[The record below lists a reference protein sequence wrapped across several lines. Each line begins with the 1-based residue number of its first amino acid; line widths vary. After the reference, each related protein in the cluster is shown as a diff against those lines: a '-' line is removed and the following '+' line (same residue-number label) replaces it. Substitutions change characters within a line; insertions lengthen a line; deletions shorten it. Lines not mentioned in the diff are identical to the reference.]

1 MLSGKDTIIACSSP
15 PGRGAIS
22 IIRLSGDK
30 AFTIIQKVTKNKL
43 KKQISVVKFPLDN
56 DLIEKCVLTIFR
68 SPNSYTGED
77 VVEISTHGNPLIV
90 EEVIKKCLKLGAK
103 IAKPGEFTLRAFL
116 NNKLSLDQSEAVIEI
131 INANSKSS
139 LKAAQNSL
147 RGGLKTKISK
157 IQDKLRET
165 RVLVETLIDFVDED
179 VNIYIEEVISKI
191 DEFKQFFTSFN
202 EDMKAYSSISND
214 VKVVVIGPPNSG
226 KSTLINAIIGKKVSI
241 VNEKHGTTR
250 DVVSSSCL
258 IDGIR
263 FVFNDTAGIRKTSDK
278 IEEEGIKLSKKA
290 LKSADIVIYLADKEI
305 DFDKLP
311 IIKSKKNIFVLNKI
325 DISNKKAPVGG
336 FAISAKTKKNLKLLK
351 EALTKNF
358 LKLNQEELL
367 SVNIRHLD
375 LIKEAYKNIGLISP
389 GLVSSNLELVAENL
403 KNCDEL
409 LGEIYD
415 PISSDDMLGK
425 IFNKFCIGK

>member
-1 MLSGKDTIIACSSP
+1 MLSGKDTIVACSSP

-30 AFTIIQKVTKNKL
+30 AFTIIKKITKNKL
-43 KKQISVVKFPLDN
+43 KKQISIVKFPLDA
-56 DLIEKCVLTIFR
+56 DLNEKCVLTIFK

-77 VVEISTHGNPLIV
+77 IVEISTHGNPYIV
-90 EEVIKKCLKLGAK
+90 EEVIKKCLDSGAQ
-103 IAKPGEFTLRAFL
+103 IANPGEFTLRAFL
-116 NNKLSLDQSEAVIEI
+116 NNKLSLDRSEAVKEL
-131 INANSKSS
+131 INATSKAS

-147 RGGLKTKISK
+147 EGGLRVKISEV
-157 IQDKLRET
+157 QDKLREA
-165 RVLVETLIDFVDED
+165 RVLVETLIDFSDED
-179 VNIYIEEVISKI
+179 VNVYIDEVINKI
-191 DEFKQFFTSFN
+191 NDFKRFFASFN

-241 VNEKHGTTR
+241 VSEKQGTTR
-250 DVVSSSCL
+250 DVVTSSCI

-278 IEEEGIKLSKKA
+278 IEKEGINLSKKA
-290 LKSADIVIYLADKEI
+290 LKSADIVIYLAVKEN

-311 IIKSKKNIFVLNKI
+311 IIKNKKNIFVLNKI
-325 DISNKKAPVGG
+325 DLTKKKAPVGG

-351 EALTKNF
+351 KALAHNF

-375 LIKEAYKNIGLISP
+375 LIKKAYKNIALISP
-389 GLVSSNLELVAENL
+389 DLVSSNLELVAENL
-403 KNCDEL
+403 RNCDEL

>member
-1 MLSGKDTIIACSSP
+1 VLSGKETIVACSTP

-22 IIRLSGDK
+22 VIRLSGDK
-30 AFTIIQKVTKNKL
+30 ALSIIQKITKNKP
-43 KKQISVVKFPLDN
+43 KKETSLLNFPLDEGLN
-56 DLIEKCVLTIFR
+56 EKCVLTIFK

-90 EEVIKKCLKLGAK
+90 EKVIDKCLNSGAK

-116 NNKLSLDQSEAVIEI
+116 NNKLTLDQSEAVVEI
-131 INANSKSS
+131 INANSKAS

-147 RGGLKTKISK
+147 DGGLKVKISK
-157 IQDKLRET
+157 VQEKLREV

-179 VNIYIEEVISKI
+179 IDVYLNEIISKI
-191 DEFKQFFTSFN
+191 VEFKSFFKTFD
-202 EDMKAYSSISND
+202 EDMKSYSSISGD

-226 KSTLINAIIGKKVSI
+226 KSTLINAIIGEKVSI
-241 VNEKHGTTR
+241 VNKERGTTR
-250 DVVSSSCL
+250 DVVSSSCE

-263 FVFNDTAGIRKTSDK
+263 FIFKDTAGIHETSNK

-290 LKSADIVIYLADKEI
+290 LKSADIVLYLAEKKS
-305 DFDKLP
+305 DFDKMP
-311 IIKSKKNIFVLNKI
+311 IFKSKKNIFVLNKI
-325 DISNKKAPVGG
+325 DLVDKKAPPEG

-351 EALTKNF
+351 AALTQSF
-358 LKLNQEELL
+358 LKLNQEEVL
-367 SVNIRHLD
+367 SVNIRHLNLIKQAYKKVTLISTD
-375 LIKEAYKNIGLISP
+375 LIG
-389 GLVSSNLELVAENL
+389 SNLELVAENL
-403 KNCDEL
+403 RNCDEL

>member
-1 MLSGKDTIIACSSP
+1 VLSGKDTIIACSSP

-43 KKQISVVKFPLDN
+43 KKQISVVKFPLDK

-77 VVEISTHGNPLIV
+77 IVEISTHGNPLIV

-250 DVVSSSCL
+250 DVVTSSCL

-351 EALTKNF
+351 EALTQNF

>member
-1 MLSGKDTIIACSSP
+1 MLSGRDTIVACSSP

-22 IIRLSGDK
+22 IIRMSGDK
-30 AFTIIQKVTKNKL
+30 AFSIIKKITKNKL
-43 KKQISVVKFPLDN
+43 NKQISVVKFPLDN
-56 DLIEKCVLTIFR
+56 DLVEKCVLTIFR

-77 VVEISTHGNPLIV
+77 IVEISTHGNPFIV
-90 EEVIKKCLKLGAK
+90 EEVIKKCLNSGAK

-116 NNKLSLDQSEAVIEI
+116 NNKLSLDRSEAVIDI
-131 INANSKSS
+131 INANSKAS
-139 LKAAQNSL
+139 LRAAQNSL
-147 RGGLKTKISK
+147 EGGLKVKISE

-179 VNIYIEEVISKI
+179 VDIYIEEVISKI
-191 DEFKQFFTSFN
+191 DEFKDIFASFS
-202 EDMKAYSSISND
+202 EDMKAYSSISSD

-241 VNEKHGTTR
+241 VNEKQGTTR
-250 DVVSSSCL
+250 DVVTSSCL

-278 IEEEGIKLSKKA
+278 IEKEGIKLSKKA
-290 LKSADIVIYLADKEI
+290 LKSADIVIYLADKES

-311 IIKSKKNIFVLNKI
+311 VIKSKKNIYVLNKI
-325 DISNKKAPVGG
+325 DLSNKKAPDGG

-351 EALTKNF
+351 KTLAHNF

-375 LIKEAYKNIGLISP
+375 LIKKAYKNIVLISP
-389 GLVSSNLELVAENL
+389 GLVSTNLELVAENL
-403 KNCDEL
+403 RICDEL

>member
-1 MLSGKDTIIACSSP
+1 MLSEKDTIVACSSP

-22 IIRLSGDK
+22 LIRMSGDK
-30 AFTIIQKVTKNKL
+30 ALSIIQKITKNKL
-43 KKQISVVKFPLDN
+43 KKQISVVKFPLN
-56 DLIEKCVLTIFR
+56 ADLIEKCVLTIFKA
-68 SPNSYTGED
+68 PNSYTGED
-77 VVEISTHGNPLIV
+77 IVEISTHGNPYIV
-90 EEVIKKCLKLGAK
+90 EEVIKKCLDSGAK
-103 IAKPGEFTLRAFL
+103 IANPGEFTLRAFL
-116 NNKLSLDQSEAVIEI
+116 NNKLSLDQSEAVKEV
-131 INANSKSS
+131 INANSKAS

-147 RGGLKTKISK
+147 EGGLRVKISEV
-157 IQDKLRET
+157 QDKLRET
-165 RVLVETLIDFVDED
+165 RVLVETLIDFSDED
-179 VNIYIEEVISKI
+179 VNVYIEDVISKI
-191 DEFKQFFTSFN
+191 NEFKQFFASFN

-226 KSTLINAIIGKKVSI
+226 KSTLINAIVGKKVSI
-241 VNEKHGTTR
+241 VSEKQGTTR
-250 DVVSSSCL
+250 DVVTSSCL

-278 IEEEGIKLSKKA
+278 IEKEGINLSKKA
-290 LKSADIVIYLADKEI
+290 LKSADIVIYLADKEN
-305 DFDKLP
+305 DFDRLP
-311 IIKSKKNIFVLNKI
+311 ITKNKKNIFVLNKI
-325 DISNKKAPVGG
+325 DLTKKKAPVGG

-351 EALTKNF
+351 KALAHNF

-375 LIKEAYKNIGLISP
+375 LIKKAYKNLALISS

-403 KNCDEL
+403 RNCDEL

>member
-1 MLSGKDTIIACSSP
+1 VLSEKDTIVACSSP

-22 IIRLSGDK
+22 LIRMSGEKALS
-30 AFTIIQKVTKNKL
+30 IIQKITKNKL
-43 KKQISVVKFPLDN
+43 KEQVSVVKFPLN
-56 DLIEKCVLTIFR
+56 ADLIEKCVLTIFKA
-68 SPNSYTGED
+68 PNSYTGED
-77 VVEISTHGNPLIV
+77 IVEISTHGNPYIV
-90 EEVIKKCLKLGAK
+90 EEVIKKCLDSGAK
-103 IAKPGEFTLRAFL
+103 IANPGEFTLRAFL
-116 NNKLSLDQSEAVIEI
+116 NNKLSLDQSEAVKEI
-131 INANSKSS
+131 INANSKAS

-147 RGGLKTKISK
+147 EGGLRVKISEV
-157 IQDKLRET
+157 QDKLRET
-165 RVLVETLIDFVDED
+165 RVLVETLIDFSDED
-179 VNIYIEEVISKI
+179 VNVYIEEVISKI
-191 DEFKQFFTSFN
+191 NEFKHFFASFN
-202 EDMKAYSSISND
+202 EDMKVYSSISND

-241 VNEKHGTTR
+241 VSEKQGTTR
-250 DVVSSSCL
+250 DVVTSSCL

-278 IEEEGIKLSKKA
+278 IEKEGINLSKRA
-290 LKSADIVIYLADKEI
+290 LKSADIVIYLADKEN

-311 IIKSKKNIFVLNKI
+311 IIKNKKNIFVLNKI
-325 DISNKKAPVGG
+325 DLTNKKAPVGG

-351 EALTKNF
+351 KALAHNF

-375 LIKEAYKNIGLISP
+375 LIKKAYKNIALISP
-389 GLVSSNLELVAENL
+389 SLVSSNLELVAENL
-403 KNCDEL
+403 RNCDEL

>member
-1 MLSGKDTIIACSSP
+1 MLSGKETIVACSTP

-22 IIRLSGDK
+22 VIRLSGDK
-30 AFTIIQKVTKNKL
+30 ALSIIQKITKNKP
-43 KKQISVVKFPLDN
+43 KKETSLLNFPLDEGLN
-56 DLIEKCVLTIFR
+56 EKCVLTIFK

-90 EEVIKKCLKLGAK
+90 EKVIDKCLNSGAK

-116 NNKLSLDQSEAVIEI
+116 NNKLTLDQSEAVVEI
-131 INANSKSS
+131 INANSKAS

-147 RGGLKTKISK
+147 DGGLKVKISK
-157 IQDKLRET
+157 VQEKLREV

-179 VNIYIEEVISKI
+179 IEVYLDEIISKI
-191 DEFKQFFTSFN
+191 VEFKSFFKTFD
-202 EDMKAYSSISND
+202 EDMKSYSSISGD

-226 KSTLINAIIGKKVSI
+226 KSTLINAIIGEKVSI
-241 VNEKHGTTR
+241 VNKERGTTR
-250 DVVSSSCL
+250 DVVSSSCE

-263 FVFNDTAGIRKTSDK
+263 FIFKDTAGIHETSNK

-290 LKSADIVIYLADKEI
+290 LKSADIVLYLAEKKS
-305 DFDKLP
+305 DFDKMP
-311 IIKSKKNIFVLNKI
+311 IFKSKKNIFVLNKI
-325 DISNKKAPVGG
+325 DLVDKKAPPEG

-351 EALTKNF
+351 AALTQSF
-358 LKLNQEELL
+358 LKLNQEEVL
-367 SVNIRHLD
+367 SVNIRHLN
-375 LIKEAYKNIGLISP
+375 LIKQAYKKVTLISTNLI
-389 GLVSSNLELVAENL
+389 GSNLELVAENL
-403 KNCDEL
+403 RNCDEL

>member
-1 MLSGKDTIIACSSP
+1 MLSEKDTIVACSSP

-22 IIRLSGDK
+22 LIRMSGDK
-30 AFTIIQKVTKNKL
+30 ALSIIQKITKNKL
-43 KKQISVVKFPLDN
+43 KKQISVVKFPLN
-56 DLIEKCVLTIFR
+56 ADLIEKCVLTIFKA
-68 SPNSYTGED
+68 PNSYTGED
-77 VVEISTHGNPLIV
+77 IVEISTHGNPYIV
-90 EEVIKKCLKLGAK
+90 EEVIKKCLDSGAK
-103 IAKPGEFTLRAFL
+103 IANPGEFTLRAFL
-116 NNKLSLDQSEAVIEI
+116 NNKLSLDQSEAVKEI
-131 INANSKSS
+131 INANSKAS

-147 RGGLKTKISK
+147 EGGLRVKISEV
-157 IQDKLRET
+157 QDKLRET
-165 RVLVETLIDFVDED
+165 RVLVETLIDFSDED
-179 VNIYIEEVISKI
+179 VNVYIEEVISKI
-191 DEFKQFFTSFN
+191 TEFKHFFASFN

-241 VNEKHGTTR
+241 VSEKQGTTR
-250 DVVSSSCL
+250 DVVTSSCL

-278 IEEEGIKLSKKA
+278 IEKEGISLSKKA
-290 LKSADIVIYLADKEI
+290 LKSADIVIYLADKEN

-311 IIKSKKNIFVLNKI
+311 IIKNKKNIFVLNKI
-325 DISNKKAPVGG
+325 DLTNKKAPVGG

-351 EALTKNF
+351 KALAHNF

-375 LIKEAYKNIGLISP
+375 LIKKAYKNIALISP
-389 GLVSSNLELVAENL
+389 GLIGSNLELVAENL
-403 KNCDEL
+403 RSCDEL

>member
-1 MLSGKDTIIACSSP
+1 MLSEKDTIVACSSP

-22 IIRLSGDK
+22 IIRMSGDK
-30 AFTIIQKVTKNKL
+30 ALSIIKKITKNKL
-43 KKQISVVKFPLDN
+43 NKQISVVRFPLYN
-56 DLIEKCVLTIFR
+56 GLIEKCVLTIFR

-77 VVEISTHGNPLIV
+77 IVEISTHGNPFIV
-90 EEVIKKCLKLGAK
+90 EEVIKKCLSSGAK

-116 NNKLSLDQSEAVIEI
+116 NNKLSLDQSEAVIDI
-131 INANSKSS
+131 INANSKAS
-139 LKAAQNSL
+139 LRAAQNSL
-147 RGGLKTKISK
+147 DGGLKVKISE

-179 VNIYIEEVISKI
+179 VNIYIEEVISKFK
-191 DEFKQFFTSFN
+191 EFKDIFASFN
-202 EDMKAYSSISND
+202 EDMKTYSSISSD

-241 VNEKHGTTR
+241 VSEKQGTTR
-250 DVVSSSCL
+250 DVVTSSCL

-278 IEEEGIKLSKKA
+278 IEKEGIKLSKKA
-290 LKSADIVIYLADKEI
+290 LKSADIVIYLADKEN

-311 IIKSKKNIFVLNKI
+311 IFKSKKNIYVLNKI
-325 DISNKKAPVGG
+325 DLSNKKAPVGG
-336 FAISAKTKKNLKLLK
+336 FAVSAKTKKNLKLLK
-351 EALTKNF
+351 KALTHNF
-358 LKLNQEELL
+358 LKIDQEELL

-375 LIKEAYKNIGLISP
+375 LIKKAHKYIALISP

-403 KNCDEL
+403 RNCDEL

>member
-1 MLSGKDTIIACSSP
+1 VLSGKDTIIACSSP

-30 AFTIIQKVTKNKL
+30 AFTIIQKITKNKL

-77 VVEISTHGNPLIV
+77 IVEISTHGNPLIV

-179 VNIYIEEVISKI
+179 VNIYIEEVVSKI
-191 DEFKQFFTSFN
+191 DEFKLFFASFN

-226 KSTLINAIIGKKVSI
+226 KSTLINSIIGKKVSI
-241 VNEKHGTTR
+241 VSERHGTTR
-250 DVVSSSCL
+250 DVVTSSCL

-263 FVFNDTAGIRKTSDK
+263 FVFNDTAGIRETSDK

-290 LKSADIVIYLADKEI
+290 LKSADIVIYLADKET

-311 IIKSKKNIFVLNKI
+311 VIKSKKNIFVLNKV
-325 DISNKKAPVGG
+325 DISNKKAPIGG
-336 FAISAKTKKNLKLLK
+336 FAISAKTKKNLKFLI
-351 EALTKNF
+351 EALTQSF
-358 LKLNQEELL
+358 LQLNQEELL

-375 LIKEAYKNIGLISP
+375 LIKKANKNINLISSS
-389 GLVSSNLELVAENL
+389 LVGSNLELVAENL
-403 KNCDEL
+403 KNCDVL

-415 PISSDDMLGK
+415 PISSDEFLGK

>member
-1 MLSGKDTIIACSSP
+1 MLSGKDTIVACSSP

-22 IIRLSGDK
+22 IIRMSGDK
-30 AFTIIQKVTKNKL
+30 ALSIIQKITKNKL
-43 KKQISVVKFPLDN
+43 DKKISVVKFPLDK

-77 VVEISTHGNPLIV
+77 IVEISTHGNPIIV
-90 EEVIKKCLKLGAK
+90 EEVIKKCLNSGAK

-131 INANSKSS
+131 INANSKAS

-147 RGGLKTKISK
+147 EGGLKAKISD
-157 IQDKLRET
+157 IQHKLRET

-179 VNIYIEEVISKI
+179 VNIYIEEVLREI
-191 DEFKQFFTSFN
+191 DEFKYFFTSFS
-202 EDMKAYSSISND
+202 EDMKTYSTISND

-241 VNEKHGTTR
+241 VNEKQGTTR
-250 DVVSSSCL
+250 DVVTSSCS

-263 FVFNDTAGIRKTSDK
+263 FVFNDTAGIRRTSDK
-278 IEEEGIKLSKKA
+278 IEKEGIELSKKA
-290 LKSADIVIYLADKEI
+290 LKSADIAIYLADKEN
-305 DFDKLP
+305 DFNKLP
-311 IIKSKKNIFVLNKI
+311 IIGSKKNIFVLNKI
-325 DISNKKAPVGG
+325 DLINKKAPEGG

-351 EALTKNF
+351 KALTKNF
-358 LKLNQEELL
+358 LQINQEELL
-367 SVNIRHLD
+367 SVNMRHLD
-375 LIKEAYKNIGLISP
+375 LIKKAYKNVALISP
-389 GLVSSNLELVAENL
+389 ALVSSNLELVAENL
-403 KNCDEL
+403 RNCDEL
-409 LGEIYD
+409 LGQIYD

>member
-1 MLSGKDTIIACSSP
+1 MLSEKDTIVACSSP

-22 IIRLSGDK
+22 VIRLSGDNS
-30 AFTIIQKVTKNKL
+30 FSIIQKITKNKL
-43 KKQISVVKFPLDN
+43 KKQISVVKFPLN
-56 DLIEKCVLTIFR
+56 ADLIEKCVLTIFKA
-68 SPNSYTGED
+68 PNSYTGED
-77 VVEISTHGNPLIV
+77 IVEISTHGNPYIV
-90 EEVIKKCLKLGAK
+90 EEVIKKCLDSGAK

-131 INANSKSS
+131 INANSKAS

-147 RGGLKTKISK
+147 EGGLKVKISA

-165 RVLVETLIDFVDED
+165 RVLVETLIDFADED
-179 VNIYIEEVISKI
+179 VNVYIEEVVSKI
-191 DEFKQFFTSFN
+191 NEFKQFFASFI

-241 VNEKHGTTR
+241 VNEKQGTTR
-250 DVVSSSCL
+250 DVVTSACL

-263 FVFNDTAGIRKTSDK
+263 FVFSDTAGIRKTLDK
-278 IEEEGIKLSKKA
+278 IEKEGIELSKKA
-290 LKSADIVIYLADKEI
+290 LKSADIVIYLADKEN
-305 DFDKLP
+305 DFNKLP
-311 IIKSKKNIFVLNKI
+311 IIKNKKNIFVLNKI
-325 DISNKKAPVGG
+325 DLTNKKAPLGG

-351 EALTKNF
+351 KALAHNF

-375 LIKEAYKNIGLISP
+375 LIKKAYKNIALISP
-389 GLVSSNLELVAENL
+389 GLISSNLELVAENL
-403 KNCDEL
+403 RNCDEL

>member
-1 MLSGKDTIIACSSP
+1 MLSGRDTIVACSSP

-22 IIRLSGDK
+22 TIRMSGDK
-30 AFTIIQKVTKNKL
+30 AFSIIKKITKNKL
-43 KKQISVVKFPLDN
+43 NKQISVVKFPLDN

-77 VVEISTHGNPLIV
+77 IVEISTHGNPFIV
-90 EEVIKKCLKLGAK
+90 EEVIKKCLNSGAK

-116 NNKLSLDQSEAVIEI
+116 NNKLSLDRSEAVIDI
-131 INANSKSS
+131 INANSKAS
-139 LKAAQNSL
+139 LRAAQNSL
-147 RGGLKTKISK
+147 EGGLKVKISE

-191 DEFKQFFTSFN
+191 DEFKDTFASFS
-202 EDMKAYSSISND
+202 EDMKAYSSISSD

-226 KSTLINAIIGKKVSI
+226 KSTLINAIIGKNVSI
-241 VNEKHGTTR
+241 VNEKQGTTR
-250 DVVSSSCL
+250 DVVTSSCL

-278 IEEEGIKLSKKA
+278 IEKEGIKLSKKA
-290 LKSADIVIYLADKEI
+290 LKSADIVIYLAEKES

-311 IIKSKKNIFVLNKI
+311 VIKSKKNIYVLNKI
-325 DISNKKAPVGG
+325 DLSNKKAPVGG

-351 EALTKNF
+351 KTLAHNF

-375 LIKEAYKNIGLISP
+375 LIKKAYKNIVLISP

-403 KNCDEL
+403 RNCDEL

>member
-1 MLSGKDTIIACSSP
+1 MLSEKDTIVACSSP

-22 IIRLSGDK
+22 IIRLSGKK
-30 AFTIIQKVTKNKL
+30 AFSIIQKITKNRL
-43 KKQISVVKFPLDN
+43 KKQISVVKFPLD
-56 DLIEKCVLTIFR
+56 DGLIEKCVLTIFK

-77 VVEISTHGNPLIV
+77 VVEISTHGNPYIV
-90 EEVIKKCLKLGAK
+90 EEVIKKCLNSGAK

-116 NNKLSLDQSEAVIEI
+116 NNKLSLDRSEAVIDV
-131 INANSKSS
+131 INANSKAS
-139 LKAAQNSL
+139 LRAAQNSL
-147 RGGLKTKISK
+147 EGGLRVKISD
-157 IQDKLRET
+157 IQSQLRET

-179 VNIYIEEVISKI
+179 INIYIEEVISKI
-191 DEFKQFFTSFN
+191 DEFKHVFASFN
-202 EDMKAYSSISND
+202 EDMKTYSSISND
-214 VKVVVIGPPNSG
+214 IKVAVIGPPNSG

-241 VNEKHGTTR
+241 VNEKQGTTR
-250 DVVSSSCL
+250 DVVTSSCI

-278 IEEEGIKLSKKA
+278 IEKEGIKLSKKA
-290 LKSADIVIYLADKEI
+290 LKSADIVIYLADKEN

-311 IIKSKKNIFVLNKI
+311 IIKNKKNIFVLNKI
-325 DISNKKAPVGG
+325 DLTNKKAPVGG

-351 EALTKNF
+351 KALAHNF

-375 LIKEAYKNIGLISP
+375 LIKKAYKNIALISP
-389 GLVSSNLELVAENL
+389 GLISSNLELVAENL
-403 KNCDEL
+403 RNCDEL

>member
-30 AFTIIQKVTKNKL
+30 AFTIIQKITKNKL

-77 VVEISTHGNPLIV
+77 IVEISTHGNPLIV

-139 LKAAQNSL
+139 LIAAQNSL

-179 VNIYIEEVISKI
+179 VNIYIDEVISKI
-191 DEFKQFFTSFN
+191 DEFKHFFASFN

-214 VKVVVIGPPNSG
+214 VKVVVIGPPNTG

-241 VNEKHGTTR
+241 VSEKHGTTR
-250 DVVSSSCL
+250 DVVTSSCL

-263 FVFNDTAGIRKTSDK
+263 FVFNDTAGIRKTSNK

-311 IIKSKKNIFVLNKI
+311 IIKGKKNIFVLNKI
-325 DISNKKAPVGG
+325 DISKKKAPVGG

-351 EALTKNF
+351 EALTQSF
-358 LKLNQEELL
+358 LQLNQEELL

-375 LIKEAYKNIGLISP
+375 LIKKAYKNIALISP
-389 GLVSSNLELVAENL
+389 GLIGSNLELVAENL

>member
-43 KKQISVVKFPLDN
+43 KKQISVVKFPLDK

-351 EALTKNF
+351 EALTQNF

>member
-1 MLSGKDTIIACSSP
+1 VLSGKDTIIACSSP

-30 AFTIIQKVTKNKL
+30 AFTIIQKITKNKL
-43 KKQISVVKFPLDN
+43 KKQISVVKFPLDK

-77 VVEISTHGNPLIV
+77 IVEISTHGNPLIV
-90 EEVIKKCLKLGAK
+90 EEVIKKCLKLGAI

-179 VNIYIEEVISKI
+179 VNIYIEEVICKI
-191 DEFKQFFTSFN
+191 GEFKQFFTSFS
-202 EDMKAYSSISND
+202 EDMKTYSSISND

-250 DVVSSSCL
+250 DVVTSSCL
-258 IDGIR
+258 IDGIG
-263 FVFNDTAGIRKTSDK
+263 FVFKDTAGIRKTSDK

-311 IIKSKKNIFVLNKI
+311 IIKSKKNIFVLNKV
-325 DISNKKAPVGG
+325 DISNKKAPIGG

-351 EALTKNF
+351 EALTQSF
-358 LKLNQEELL
+358 LQLNQEELL

-375 LIKEAYKNIGLISP
+375 LIKKANKNIDLISP
-389 GLVSSNLELVAENL
+389 GLVGSNLELVAENL
-403 KNCDEL
+403 KNCDDL

-415 PISSDDMLGK
+415 PISSDEFLGK

>member
-1 MLSGKDTIIACSSP
+1 VLSGKDTIVACSSP

-22 IIRLSGDK
+22 SIRLSGDK
-30 AFTIIQKVTKNKL
+30 AVSIIQKITNNKL
-43 KKQISVVKFPLDN
+43 KKQISVLKFPLDV
-56 DLIEKCVLTIFR
+56 DLVEKCVLTIFR

-77 VVEISTHGNPLIV
+77 VVEISTHGNPYIV
-90 EEVIKKCLKLGAK
+90 EKVIEKCLNSGAK
-103 IAKPGEFTLRAFL
+103 LAKPGEFTLRAFL
-116 NNKLSLDQSEAVIEI
+116 NNKLSLDQSEAVIEV
-131 INANSKSS
+131 INANSKAS

-147 RGGLKTKISK
+147 KGGLKVKISK
-157 IQDKLRET
+157 VQEKLRET

-179 VNIYIEEVISKI
+179 VDVYIEEVVSKI
-191 DEFKQFFTSFN
+191 DEFKRFFMSFS
-202 EDMKAYSSISND
+202 EDMKAYSSISSD
-214 VKVVVIGPPNSG
+214 VRVVVVGPPNSG

-241 VNEKHGTTR
+241 VNEMQGTTR
-250 DVVSSSCL
+250 DVVTASCI

-263 FVFNDTAGIRKTSDK
+263 FIFSDTAGIRKTSDK
-278 IEEEGIKLSKKA
+278 IEKEGIKLTKKA
-290 LKSADIVIYLADKEI
+290 LERADIVIYLADKEP

-311 IIKSKKNIFVLNKI
+311 VIKGKISIFVLNKI
-325 DISNKKAPVGG
+325 DLFEKNAPIGG

-351 EALTKNF
+351 TALAQNF

-375 LIKEAYKNIGLISP
+375 LIKQAYKNIALISP
-389 GLVSSNLELVAENL
+389 GLVSSNLELVADNL
-403 KNCDEL
+403 RNCDEL
-409 LGEIYD
+409 LGQIYD

>member
-1 MLSGKDTIIACSSP
+1 MLSGKETIVACSTP

-22 IIRLSGDK
+22 VIRLSGDK
-30 AFTIIQKVTKNKL
+30 ALSIIQKITKNKP
-43 KKQISVVKFPLDN
+43 KKETSLLNFPLDEGLN
-56 DLIEKCVLTIFR
+56 EKCVLTIFK

-90 EEVIKKCLKLGAK
+90 EKVIDKCLNSGAK

-116 NNKLSLDQSEAVIEI
+116 NNKLTLDQSEAVVEI
-131 INANSKSS
+131 INANSKAS

-147 RGGLKTKISK
+147 DGGLKVKISK
-157 IQDKLRET
+157 VQEKLREV

-179 VNIYIEEVISKI
+179 IEVYLDEIISKI
-191 DEFKQFFTSFN
+191 VEFKSFFKTFD
-202 EDMKAYSSISND
+202 EDMKSYSSISGD

-226 KSTLINAIIGKKVSI
+226 KSTLINAIIGEKVSI
-241 VNEKHGTTR
+241 VNKERGTTR
-250 DVVSSSCL
+250 DVVSSSCE

-263 FVFNDTAGIRKTSDK
+263 FIFKDTAGIHETSNI
-278 IEEEGIKLSKKA
+278 IEEEGIELSKKA
-290 LKSADIVIYLADKEI
+290 LKSADIVLYLAEKKS
-305 DFDKLP
+305 DFNKMP
-311 IIKSKKNIFVLNKI
+311 IFKSKKNIFVLNKI
-325 DISNKKAPVGG
+325 DLVDKKAPPEG

-351 EALTKNF
+351 AALTQSF
-358 LKLNQEELL
+358 LKLNQEEVL
-367 SVNIRHLD
+367 SVNIRHLNLIKQAYKKVTLISTD
-375 LIKEAYKNIGLISP
+375 LIG
-389 GLVSSNLELVAENL
+389 SNLELVAENL
-403 KNCDEL
+403 RNCDEL